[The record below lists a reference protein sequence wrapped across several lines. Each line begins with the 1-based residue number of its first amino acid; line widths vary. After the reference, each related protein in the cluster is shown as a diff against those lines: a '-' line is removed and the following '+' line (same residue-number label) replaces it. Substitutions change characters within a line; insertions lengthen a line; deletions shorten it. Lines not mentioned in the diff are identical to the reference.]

1 MPDPSAYLARL
12 NYHGPTTPTLAT
24 LRALHLAHLYTVPFE
39 NLDIHLGCKIIL
51 EEERLFDKIVN
62 QRRGG
67 YCYELNGLFAW
78 LLDELGFNVSRLSAG
93 VWQSG
98 NQRFG
103 PAGDHLCLL
112 VQFETEGRWLAD
124 VGFGECFREPLPL
137 DNPNDQIQFG
147 KTYRLTA
154 EGDHRIMWELDAEG
168 KPADGY
174 RFTLQPHRLYDFT
187 YGNHY
192 MQTSPDSGF
201 ARKLVCTRATPQ
213 GRFTLSDLKLI
224 TTTNGRRDE
233 RTLASQLDQLHILRD
248 CFDINLPSE
257 SEFKSPLQ

>member
-1 MPDPSAYLARL
+1 MPDPSAYLTRL
-12 NYHGPTTPTLAT
+12 NYRGPTTPTLET
-24 LRALHLAHLYTVPFE
+24 LRALHLAHLYAVPFE
-39 NLDIHLGCKIIL
+39 NLDIQLGRQIIL

-78 LLDELGFNVSRLSAG
+78 LLGQLGFNVSRLSAG

-103 PAGDHLCLL
+103 AAGDHLCLL
-112 VQFETEGRWLAD
+112 VQFENKGRWLAD
-124 VGFGECFREPLPL
+124 VGFGDCFREPLPL
-137 DNPNDQIQFG
+137 DDPGNQIQLG
-147 KTYRLTA
+147 TTYRLET
-154 EGDHRIMWELDAEG
+154 EGEYHIMWELDADG

-201 ARKLVCTRATPQ
+201 TRKLVCTRATPK
-213 GRFTLSDLKLI
+213 GRLTLSEMKLI
-224 TTTNGRRDE
+224 TTTHGQRDE
-233 RTLASQLDQLHILRD
+233 RTLTSQIERLQVLRD
-248 CFDINLPSE
+248 CFDINLSSD
-257 SEFKSPLQ
+257 SEFKSPTQ